1 MSNLRVWIALLALTC
16 FAAGVSSGLF
26 LAAERREPA
35 RSDQPFGNYRAAFV
49 ERFGLDPTRAALFED
64 LLHEYHEELEA
75 ARTGL
80 LARSRS
86 ELEPQL
92 EQIGVRY
99 AEAIRDHV
107 LPPER
112 RAEFDALKSEW
123 RTIQ

>member
-1 MSNLRVWIALLALTC
+1 MSNVRVWIALLALTC
-16 FAAGVSSGLF
+16 FAAGLSSGMF
-26 LAAERREPA
+26 LAAQRKQPELSREPFE
-35 RSDQPFGNYRAAFV
+35 DYRAAFV
-49 ERFGLDPTRAALFED
+49 ERFALEAQRAELFRD
-64 LLHEYHEELEA
+64 LLREYHEELEA
-75 ARTGL
+75 ARTGV